1 MSLPASQDPV
11 SAIRLRDVSRF
22 DLGVLYEQQSD
33 PEASRMA
40 AFPIRDRKA
49 FYAHWDRILRDR
61 SVIKKT
67 ILLDGVVAGNVV
79 SFQRDGVREVGYWIG
94 RSFWGRGIATRALA
108 ELLVQ
113 IVLRPLYARVA
124 LHNAASVRVLTKCGF
139 SICHEDLGSV
149 SALGEGVEE
158 LLLKLE
164 A

>member
-1 MSLPASQDPV
+1 MPFPATRDPEGT
-11 SAIRLRDVSRF
+11 IRLRDVSRS
-22 DLGVLYEQQSD
+22 DLGVLYEHQSD

-61 SVIKKT
+61 SLIKKT

-79 SFQRDGVREVGYWIG
+79 SFERNGVREVGYWIG

-108 ELLVQ
+108 QLLEQ
-113 IVLRPLYARVA
+113 IAIRPLYARVA
-124 LHNAASVRVLTKCGF
+124 LHNVASIRVLTKCGF
-139 SICHEDLGSV
+139 SICHDDLGPV
-149 SALGEGVEE
+149 TGLGDGVEE